1 MPGSAI
7 NNYHGKSV
15 RCVVL
20 DFLVVILN
28 VIFNLMNHD
37 MI

>member
-20 DFLVVILN
+20 DFLVVI
-28 VIFNLMNHD
+28 FNLMNHD